1 MRKLKLV
8 GEGDGADGLSG
19 AVLFGIL
26 WRELGDL
33 LGPAA
38 SAALLRRALRRA
50 LPHSPELAE
59 LTIERVDERYGYSV
73 PPSIGLAVGPSPGLR
88 RLVDELRPL
97 LLEQTGEVAQRHLER
112 VPELRRW
119 TRASSKP

>member
-8 GEGDGADGLSG
+8 GDGVGADGLSG

-26 WRELGDL
+26 WRELVVL
-33 LGPAA
+33 LGTAA

-50 LPHSPELAE
+50 LPHSPELAQ
-59 LTIERVDERYGYSV
+59 LTIERVDERYGFSM
-73 PPSIGLAVGPSPGLR
+73 PPSFGQAVGLSPGLR
-88 RLVDELRPL
+88 HLVDELRPL
-97 LLEQTGEVAQRHLER
+97 LAELTGEVAQRHLER

-119 TRASSKP
+119 TRTASTV

>member
-1 MRKLKLV
+1 MRRLKLV
-8 GEGDGADGLSG
+8 DEGGAADGLSG

-26 WRELGDL
+26 WRELVGL
-33 LGPAA
+33 LGAPA

-50 LPHSPELAE
+50 LPHSPELAQ
-59 LTIERVDERYGYSV
+59 LTIERVDERYGYSM
-73 PPSIGLAVGPSPGLR
+73 PPSIGQVMGPSPGLR

-97 LLEQTGEVAQRHLER
+97 LSEQTGEVAQRHLER

-119 TRASSKP
+119 TRAAAKT

>member
-8 GEGDGADGLSG
+8 DDGDGANGLSG

-26 WRELGDL
+26 WRELVVL
-33 LGPAA
+33 LGTAA

-50 LPHSPELAE
+50 LPHSPELAQ

-73 PPSIGLAVGPSPGLR
+73 PPAFAQAVGPSPGLL
-88 RLVDELRPL
+88 RLVEELRPL
-97 LLEQTGEVAQRHLER
+97 LSELTGDMAQRHLER

-119 TRASSKP
+119 ARAASQG

>member
-8 GEGDGADGLSG
+8 GDKDGGNGLSG

-26 WRELGDL
+26 WHELVDL

-73 PPSIGLAVGPSPGLR
+73 PASFGVAAGPSPGLR

-97 LLEQTGEVAQRHLER
+97 LLELTGEVAQRHLER
-112 VPELRRW
+112 VPELRQW
-119 TRASSKP
+119 TGSGSKP